1 MYTRM
6 KSEHTMS
13 GSDRLQLQ
21 DLDDILEHRG
31 RAGRCKGQN
40 RNVWEMRAN
49 LAEFFEVRS
58 TC

>member
-1 MYTRM
+1 MDARMENGYTMARR
-6 KSEHTMS
+6 
-13 GSDRLQLQ
+13 DRFQLQ

-31 RAGRCKGQN
+31 RTGCCKGQN

-49 LAEFFEVRS
+49 LAEFFVVRS